1 MKKNKT
7 LILLLLFTLILS
19 TFFITKGDNIENSG
33 SFFISTSLNTNAD
46 TGLTDNIP
54 ATPSWGFFNF
64 LVLIGSFALFLY
76 GMKIM
81 SDGLQQAAGSKLR
94 NLLGSITSNPAKGIL
109 TGLGITVLIQSSS
122 VTTVMTV
129 SFVNAGI
136 LTLTQSVG
144 VVMGANIG
152 TTITAWLVDIFGF
165 KVDIAPYTLIILGI
179 GLPFLF
185 MNSSKTRG
193 WANVVIGF
201 ALLFMGLG
209 HLKNAVP
216 ELGPESG
223 IVEFF
228 ISLYNIPYVNTLI
241 FIFFGTVL
249 TVIIQSSS
257 ATVALTM
264 TFIANGI
271 IPFEAGAAMVLGEN
285 IGTTITAEL
294 AAMVGNVHA
303 RRTARINTIFK
314 IIGAIWALLIFPY
327 FIDLVVYLTGL
338 IGSGNPVLNPKSY
351 GSTGLAVFHTMFNMI
366 NVLLMVW
373 FIPQLVKLSERMV
386 KSKGDRDEQFQLEYI
401 GSGRNLASSLSILE
415 AKKEL
420 AKFGEIAG
428 KMSKFTR
435 ELLFENDIKE
445 KKKEEDKEKIKE
457 KDKSSKD
464 KDKDKKEKKNK
475 KDSQY
480 LMKRIKKYEEITD
493 KVEVEIANYL
503 NKISSKSMDRNLA
516 ARISGMNRV
525 ASNLERIGDLFYQ
538 ISKIIEKKNEDKIC
552 FTSLQKERLSEMFD
566 LIDDAFMVMNKNLI
580 AHYETV
586 KINEASKIEHL
597 INLKRDEM
605 RREYYNLMSES
616 EEGSVE
622 IGLLYNSL
630 YGAMERIGD
639 HIINVTEGIM
649 GRV

>member
-7 LILLLLFTLILS
+7 IFLLLLFVLLFS
-19 TFFITKGDNIENSG
+19 TIFVAKGGNIENSN
-33 SFFISTSLNTNAD
+33 SFFIGASLYENVD
-46 TGLTDNIP
+46 TALSDNMP
-54 ATPSWGFFNF
+54 ATSSWGLFNF

-94 NLLGSITSNPAKGIL
+94 NLLGSITSNPVKGIL

-136 LTLTQSVG
+136 LTITQSVG
-144 VVMGANIG
+144 VIMGANIG
-152 TTITAWLVDIFGF
+152 TTITAWVVDIFGF

-185 MNSSKTRG
+185 MNSPKTRG

-209 HLKNAVP
+209 FLKDSIP
-216 ELGPESG
+216 KLGPESP

-228 ISLYNIPYVNTLI
+228 FRLNNIPYIKTII
-241 FIFFGTVL
+241 FVIFGAILTVL
-249 TVIIQSSS
+249 IQSSS

-264 TFIANGI
+264 TFIVNGL

-294 AAMVGNVHA
+294 AAMVGNVYA
-303 RRTARINTIFK
+303 RRASRINTIFK
-314 IIGAIWALLIFPY
+314 VLGVVWVLLIFPY
-327 FIDLVVYLTGL
+327 FLDFVVYLTGFM
-338 IGSGNPVLNPKSY
+338 GGGNPVLNPKSY
-351 GSTGLAVFHTMFNMI
+351 GSTGLAVLHTTFNLA
-366 NVLLMVW
+366 NVLVMIW
-373 FIPQLVKLSERMV
+373 FVPQLVKLSERTV
-386 KSKGDRDEQFQLEYI
+386 RSKGNRDEQFQLEYI
-401 GSGRNLASSLSILE
+401 AGGRNVASSLSILE

-445 KKKEEDKEKIKE
+445 KE
-457 KDKSSKD
+457 KDKN
-464 KDKDKKEKKNK
+464 KEKKNK
-475 KDSQY
+475 KDSQN

-552 FTSLQKERLSEMFD
+552 FTSLQQKRLSEMFD
-566 LIDDAFMVMNKNLI
+566 LIDKAFKVMNKNLT

-586 KINEASKIEHL
+586 TINEALEVERL

-616 EEGSVE
+616 EEGNVE

-639 HIINVTEGIM
+639 QIINVTEGVM
-649 GRV
+649 GKV